1 MDLKGILML
10 ALNASI
16 ALMVFSFGLH
26 ASLHETATYFS
37 RPGRVFR
44 DVVSMNVVMPLLA
57 VFLAAAFHLPPA
69 IKIALVALAVSP
81 VPPFLPA
88 KELKAGA
95 TAGQVFGLLSSSALL
110 AIVIVPFSLLLIGKY
125 FGLPLGMRPG
135 AIAKLVLTT
144 VLLPLVAGMIVRSLW
159 PGFATRIARPATIL
173 AVAVLTL
180 SLVPVLYAAW
190 RPLVSLIGNG
200 HVLVIAAFVLIGLA
214 VGHFLGGPDE
224 GQRTVLAFS
233 TATRHPAVA
242 MAIAHANFPN
252 QQLAPA
258 AILLYLLVCTIVSIP
273 YQGRRQKRHARAAA
287 AEAAEAP
294 EAQPV

>member
-1 MDLKGILML
+1 MDLKDIVKL

-16 ALMVFSFGLH
+16 ALMVFSFGLR
-26 ASLHETATYFS
+26 ATWQETAAYFS
-37 RPGRVFR
+37 RPKRVFL

-57 VFLAAAFHLPPA
+57 VFLAATFHVHPA
-69 IKIALVALAVSP
+69 IRIALVALAISP

-95 TAGQVFGLLSSSALL
+95 TAGQVFGLLSASSLL
-110 AIVIVPFSLLLIGKY
+110 SIVIVPLSLMLIGKY
-125 FGLPLGMRPG
+125 LGLPLGMRPG
-135 AIAKLVLTT
+135 AVARLVLGS

-159 PGFATRIARPATIL
+159 PAVANRVVKPATIV
-173 AVAVLTL
+173 AVAALAL
-180 SLVPVLYAAW
+180 SLVPVLIVAW

-200 HVLVIAAFVLIGLA
+200 NVLVIAAFVAIGLT
-214 VGHFLGGPDE
+214 VGHILGGPDE

-242 MAIAHANFPN
+242 MAIAHANRPN
-252 QQLAPA
+252 EQLAPA

-273 YQGRRQKRHARAAA
+273 YKGRRQKRHAKAAA
-287 AEAAEAP
+287 AEEVSAHE
-294 EAQPV
+294 EQPV